1 MSAQLSPFPIPS
13 IHNHKMFILSQSQRP
28 YEFLTN
34 CSGLLERS
42 FAMVRWLG
50 TSRACRD
57 TCFSA
62 GRVCG
67 CHDHDSRCLHNNW
80 IPKLLVSVVC
90 AGGVDTR
97 PAGQVG
103 EEEG

>member
-1 MSAQLSPFPIPS
+1 MNSLRIVQDFLRGLS
-13 IHNHKMFILSQSQRP
+13 LS
-28 YEFLTN
+28 F
-34 CSGLLERS
+34 GGWVHLERAES
-42 FAMVRWLG
+42 LALH
-50 TSRACRD
+50 
-57 TCFSA
+57 A

-80 IPKLLVSVVC
+80 IPKLLVSAVC

-103 EEEG
+103 KEEG